1 MVYKHICENAIA
13 QIEATRQRE
22 IEVAKQRVMQ
32 EEVAP
37 FNRDIET
44 ALRDAISELQ
54 TQHNAKI
61 AALQQAFEAEKH
73 DLTDAARKRKE
84 AFAETAVATATAA
97 INAEADGAIAHIK
110 KYIGEGA

>member
-1 MVYKHICENAIA
+1 MVYRHICENAIA

-22 IEVAKQRVMQ
+22 IEVAKQRVIQ
-32 EEVAP
+32 EEVTP

-54 TQHNAKI
+54 AQHNAKI
-61 AALQQAFEAEKH
+61 AALQQAFENEKH
-73 DLTDAARKRKE
+73 ALTDAASKRKE
-84 AFAETAVATATAA
+84 AFAETA